1 MPNPTPHPTRPEV
14 HEATLRVDAAAALL
28 ARGLLDEAPLVD
40 CAESAAIWLDQA
52 ARWLE
57 RSA

>member
-1 MPNPTPHPTRPEV
+1 MPNPTPHPTSTEV

-28 ARGLLDEAPLVD
+28 ARGLLEAPLVD
-40 CAESAAIWLDQA
+40 CAENAAIWLDQA
-52 ARWLE
+52 ACWLK